1 MSNAKFL
8 FIIYLINGMEWASLN
23 LDRNV
28 FSFILNKIPLK
39 HRWLCQ
45 SCEIWRKCSN
55 YEVTHVDEI
64 HTKHYLCVIHDI
76 HSECQIQSSWFLSL
90 CCLNCKL
97 GVKDLNSDS
106 SSYIL
111 PVCPQTN
118 LQGGNRNLKN
128 SAILQG
134 DCFLV
139 SIMPKTRLTC
149 DG

>member
-1 MSNAKFL
+1 MSISKFGSQCV
-8 FIIYLINGMEWASLN
+8 FIHFKQNTIKTQMI
-23 LDRNV
+23 V
-28 FSFILNKIPLK
+28 LK
-39 HRWLCQ
+39 LW
-45 SCEIWRKCSN
+45 IWRKSSN

-64 HTKHYLCVIHDI
+64 HTKHYLCVVHDI
-76 HSECQIQSSWFLSL
+76 HSGFQIQSSWFLSL
-90 CCLNCKL
+90 CRLNCKL
-97 GVKDLNSDS
+97 GLKDLNSDS